1 MKHLKTLLAKAK
13 SCGQSTAGTVTPNDS
28 KLLVKND
35 ASSTQEGSK
44 DGEDATNMSRN
55 LADEFGNLSL
65 SASAEGHY
73 LGPGSGISFAKFT
86 QSLIYQM
93 DSRNEQLI
101 NDGAI
106 ISVSAGTPSSAASP
120 EARTVPT
127 PDGHSSINDDP
138 LEPINP
144 ETATLLEQM
153 LPDAYRAADLAEFYW
168 RHSHTLYPF
177 IQKELFTEKL
187 GYMLDPRSDSEWAG
201 IESDPA
207 WLFQLFMVLAI
218 GSTSMASITV
228 SNEDEAVACWQKAM
242 TYLPIILSQGSRI
255 ALESIMLLVSY
266 SFFNRM
272 GPDTWYLV
280 GIASRLALGM
290 GLHSEKS
297 LDGLTH
303 QGKEH
308 TKRVFWSLYMMDRVV
323 STTLGRPLAIRDAD
337 IAISP
342 FSKVEDAALSWNK
355 RSYLD
360 VTLHILSL
368 RKIAG
373 ETLEKVYT
381 INQSKDLSDEKK
393 KEIVHSLH
401 QRLVEWR
408 RGMPF
413 PLNES
418 QFTLIP
424 HLTTA
429 WFDLNYYN
437 MVIMIFRP
445 SPLWPNPPPDHVHLV
460 ADAAAMAL
468 KQFHNMYRQQKLSF
482 NWLNLLSVFCATLA
496 MLFITT
502 TRPEDWPAQFLDVDE
517 VVSNLRLSEELFD
530 RFAVKLAPARACLS
544 IVRKALDD
552 IMEKHGEGHAS
563 PRSGD
568 QELSNGAAMDGEK
581 YPVCGPTHGNVDSV
595 MSMFSMDNDTY
606 YDNLVTRIDEY
617 LLSVPMAIDDE
628 NLTNNLHDNFFF
640 DIGAHHSESQ

>member
-1 MKHLKTLLAKAK
+1 MKNLQAQLAMAK
-13 SCGQSTAGTVTPNDS
+13 SSGLSTARTITPRDS
-28 KLLVKND
+28 QLLLKQP
-35 ASSTQEGSK
+35 SEFGGESLK
-44 DGEDATNMSRN
+44 DEEESNTGSRN

-120 EARTVPT
+120 EARTIAT
-127 PDGHSSINDDP
+127 PDGHSSINDDL
-138 LEPINP
+138 LEPRNP
-144 ETATLLEQM
+144 ETITLLEQM
-153 LPDAYRAADLAEFYW
+153 LPNAYRAADLAEFYW

-187 GYMLDPRSDSEWAG
+187 GYMLDPQPESEWAG

-297 LDGLTH
+297 LDGLSH

-342 FSKVEDAALSWNK
+342 FSKVEDATLSWSK

-373 ETLEKVYT
+373 ETLEEVYS
-381 INQSKDLSDEKK
+381 INQTKDLPDEKK
-393 KEIVHSLH
+393 KEIVRSLH

-445 SPLWPNPPPDHVHLV
+445 SPLWPNPPPDHLHLV

-502 TRPEDWPAQFLDVDE
+502 TRPEDWPTQFLDVDE
-517 VVSNLRLSEELFD
+517 VISNLRLSEELFD
-530 RFAVKLAPARACLS
+530 RFAVKLTPARACLS
-544 IVRKALDD
+544 IVKKALDD
-552 IMEKHGEGHAS
+552 IMEKHGNGHIAPQS
-563 PRSGD
+563 EEQGTPNETG
-568 QELSNGAAMDGEK
+568 EEK
-581 YPVCGPTHGNVDSV
+581 YPAHGNVDSV

-640 DIGAHHSESQ
+640 DIGAHHPDSH